1 MRIIHTSDWHL
12 GHTLMDKTRE
22 DEMKAFFSFLIE
34 TIKEKKVD
42 ALLISGDIFDT
53 GTPSNAALN
62 LYYSFLASIKDT
74 ECKDVF
80 VIAGNHD
87 SPSLLAAPKEVLNM
101 ISIHVYTTKEDIE
114 PYVLDGKV
122 VILPIPF
129 PRDQELRRLKDGDSI
144 KEEDDRLRLAIE
156 ELYMRET
163 EKTATLHPSLP
174 IVAMGHLMATNV
186 TAEDKPNL
194 YIGGLGTIDSGSFP
208 KALSYVALGH
218 IHKKMNLNSS
228 GTICYS
234 GSPIPFSFKEAKD
247 TKVLKLVEI
256 EGREIK
262 VSDIEIP
269 RFRNLYQITGDKDS
283 IEKEL
288 TSLVE
293 SKEKGWVSIEIT
305 ESGVSSSVRAMCENI
320 TKGSGIEVIHIKDTT
335 ISKRLMETE
344 VEIESLDSLSEE
356 DIFTKFLDEKEI
368 KGERKDNLLSMFREI
383 LHAIGEVEE

>member
-1 MRIIHTSDWHL
+1 MRMIHTSDWHL

-62 LYYSFLASIKDT
+62 IYYSFLASIKDT

-228 GTICYS
+228 GTICS
-234 GSPIPFSFKEAKD
+234 SWSPIPFSYMYAKD
-247 TKVLKLVEI
+247 TK
-256 EGREIK
+256 
-262 VSDIEIP
+262 D
-269 RFRNLYQITGDKDS
+269 
-283 IEKEL
+283 
-288 TSLVE
+288 
-293 SKEKGWVSIEIT
+293 
-305 ESGVSSSVRAMCENI
+305 
-320 TKGSGIEVIHIKDTT
+320 
-335 ISKRLMETE
+335 
-344 VEIESLDSLSEE
+344 
-356 DIFTKFLDEKEI
+356 
-368 KGERKDNLLSMFREI
+368 
-383 LHAIGEVEE
+383 